1 MQFLLLWLFLE
12 YIPVLNNVVGKY
24 KVDAAVLYSTVTN
37 LNKPTCEKS
46 DTVLLSQMHNGVRFI
61 IKFVQ

>member
-12 YIPVLNNVVGKY
+12 YIPVLSNAVGKY
-24 KVDAAVLYSTVTN
+24 KADTAVLYSAVTN